1 MQLLVDLCSV
11 KNIKST
17 EFNLIVA
24 RKRHF
29 KLNCGAK
36 KAFYHNVHVFHFQE
50 AVEEEAKEEV
60 EAEEEQPEAEGETVP
75 AEGETG
81 EHPEGETAG
90 TEE

>member
-1 MQLLVDLCSV
+1 M
-11 KNIKST
+11 
-17 EFNLIVA
+17 
-24 RKRHF
+24 
-29 KLNCGAK
+29 
-36 KAFYHNVHVFHFQE
+36 HVFHFQE